1 MPINYS
7 IAINVY
13 DSVSADKQATLT
25 RRILQV
31 LESQTLSIEYHNAY
45 DVGANSTN
53 QIRFEIGSGNI
64 NFAIRIIFETDVIGS
79 RHSGI
84 VRRIFQV
91 LEGEPPAGI
100 QHAESYNQG
109 TRVYNLVI
117 TLS

>member
-1 MPINYS
+1 MAINYS

-13 DSVSADKQATLT
+13 DSVSADKQATLV

-45 DVGANSTN
+45 DAGLNSTS
-53 QIRFEIGSGNI
+53 QISFEIGSGSI
-64 NFAIRIIFETDVIGS
+64 NFAIRVIFDTDVIGS

-91 LEGEPPAGI
+91 LEGEPPTAI
-100 QHAESYNQG
+100 YHAESYNQG

>member
-13 DSVSADKQATLT
+13 SSASADKQATLV

-45 DVGANSTN
+45 DAGANSTN
-53 QIRFEIGSGNI
+53 QISFEIGSGSI
-64 NFAIRIIFETDVIGS
+64 NFAIRIIFDTDIIGS
-79 RHSGI
+79 RHASI
-84 VRRIFQV
+84 LRRIIQV
-91 LEGEPPAGI
+91 LEGEPPRVY
-100 QHAESYNQG
+100 HAESYNQG

>member
-13 DSVSADKQATLT
+13 DSVSADKQATLV

-45 DVGANSTN
+45 DAGANSISQTSLD
-53 QIRFEIGSGNI
+53 IGSGSI
-64 NFAIRIIFETDVIGS
+64 NFAIRIIFDTDVIGS
-79 RHSGI
+79 RTTGI
-84 VRRIFQV
+84 ERRILQV
-91 LEGEPPAGI
+91 LEGEPPLVY
-100 QHAESYNQG
+100 HAESYNQG

>member
-25 RRILQV
+25 RRILQI

-45 DVGANSTN
+45 NGGANSTS
-53 QIRFEIGSGNI
+53 QISFEIGSGNQI
-64 NFAIRIIFETDVIGS
+64 FAIRIIFDTDIIGS
-79 RHSGI
+79 RHASI
-84 VRRIFQV
+84 LRRIIQV
-91 LEGEPPAGI
+91 LEGEPPKVC
-100 QHAESYNQG
+100 HAEGYHEG